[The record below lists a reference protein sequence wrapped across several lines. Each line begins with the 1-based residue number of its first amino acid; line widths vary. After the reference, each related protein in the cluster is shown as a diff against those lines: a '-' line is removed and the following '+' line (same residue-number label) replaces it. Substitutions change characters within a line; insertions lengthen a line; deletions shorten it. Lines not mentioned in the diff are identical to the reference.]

1 MNGTGADWSD
11 SVSNTVRTAVGS
23 ARPVMT
29 LRRLRLAS
37 GLVMLTY
44 VTSHMLN
51 HILGLVSVASA
62 DAMLRVVIDVWQ
74 SRFGTFVLYGAF
86 ATHLM
91 LALRTIHRRREWRL
105 PLTEWLRLWAG
116 FSLPLLLIGH
126 VVSTRLSVTLYGVE
140 PSYRMIV
147 TKLARSGAQ
156 GWQLALLAPGWLH
169 GCLGLWL
176 SLRRF
181 ASMQRAK
188 PILLGIVVLLPLL
201 SALGFLAMDR
211 AVAGVPALPSTTVPP
226 AALRSW
232 REAIL
237 AAYLMLIA
245 GAFAANLLRSRLAR

>member
-1 MNGTGADWSD
+1 MR
-11 SVSNTVRTAVGS
+11 VTVRH
-23 ARPVMT
+23 
-29 LRRLRLAS
+29 LRLGS
-37 GLVMLTY
+37 GLVLLSYISLHLTNHALALW
-44 VTSHMLN
+44 SLN
-51 HILGLVSVASA
+51 LAESGLRWSIA
-62 DAMLRVVIDVWQ
+62 LWQ
-74 SRFGTFVLYGAF
+74 SLPGTVALYGAAGVHF
-86 ATHLM
+86 V
-91 LALRTIHRRREWRL
+91 LACHTIGTRRHWRL
-105 PLTEWLRLWAG
+105 PIIEWVRLWAG

-147 TKLARSGAQ
+147 TNLARSGAQ

-226 AALRSW
+226 VALRSW